1 MLPVQVVNATDW
13 WLPYVPPLV
22 GLLGSIIVAT
32 AAFFGVSK
40 SNRTN
45 QQAIVAT
52 DQREWEK
59 WRRETLLKLCSEALT
74 VALAVEAIYR
84 TGLLRENRDF
94 DFHPAYVEYQRFRPL
109 MHALEIMGFGEVS
122 NVASSF

>member
-1 MLPVQVVNATDW
+1 MRPW

-52 DQREWEK
+52 DKREWEK
-59 WRRETLLKLCSEALT
+59 WRRETLLKLSRT
-74 VALAVEAIYR
+74 VGAVDR
-84 TGLLRENRDF
+84 TRGRVSTSWWADGR
-94 DFHPAYVEYQRFRPL
+94 AVIGGTASGVPL
-109 MHALEIMGFGEVS
+109 VS
-122 NVASSF
+122 PG

>member
-1 MLPVQVVNATDW
+1 VCDVPLLLHVQIVNETDW

-52 DQREWEK
+52 DKREWQK
-59 WRRETLLKLCSEALT
+59 WRRETLLKLSRT
-74 VALAVEAIYR
+74 VGAVDR
-84 TGLLRENRDF
+84 TPDRASTSWCADGQAF
-94 DFHPAYVEYQRFRPL
+94 IGGTASGVPL
-109 MHALEIMGFGEVS
+109 MSPG
-122 NVASSF
+122 